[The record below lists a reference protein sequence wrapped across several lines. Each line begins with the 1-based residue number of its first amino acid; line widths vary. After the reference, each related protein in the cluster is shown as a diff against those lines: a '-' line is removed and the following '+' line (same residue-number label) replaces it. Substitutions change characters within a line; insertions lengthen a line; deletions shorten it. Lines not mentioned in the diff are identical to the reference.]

1 MSPALPALPVG
12 DIFYYEYVACIA
24 SIAGRRHLLL
34 RLCRLHCQHSRSA
47 TSFTTTM
54 SPALPA
60 QPVSDIFY
68 YDYVACIAR
77 TAGRR
82 HLLLR
87 LCRLHCQHSRSATS
101 FTTTMSPALPEQ
113 PVGDIFY
120 YDYVACI
127 ASTDGRRHLS
137 LRLCRLHCQN
147 SRSATSFT
155 TTMSPALP
163 EQPVGDI
170 FYYDYVACIASTAG
184 RRHLLLRLC
193 RLHCQ
198 NSRSATSFTTTMSP
212 ALPAQRV
219 GDIFYYDYVACIA
232 RTAGRRHLL
241 LRLCRL
247 HCQHSRSATSFTTT
261 MSPALPEQPVG
272 DIFYY
277 DYVACIAST
286 AGRRH
291 LLLRICRL
299 HCQHSR
305 SATYFTTTMSPALPA
320 QPVGDIFYYDY
331 VACIASTAGQRHILL
346 RLCRLHCQNSRSAT
360 SFTTTMSPAL
370 PAQPVGDIFYYDYV
384 ACIASTAGQ
393 RHILLRLCR
402 LHCQNSRS
410 ATSFTTT
417 MSPALPAQPVGDIFY
432 YDYVACIAR
441 TAGRR
446 HLLLRLCRLHCQH
459 SRSATSFTTTM
470 SPALPTREVKQ
481 GLNGAR

>member
-346 RLCRLHCQNSRSAT
+346 RLCRLHCHIFLLRLCRLHCQHSRSAT

-370 PAQPVGDIFYYDYV
+370 PAQPV
-384 ACIASTAGQ
+384 S
-393 RHILLRLCR
+393 
-402 LHCQNSRS
+402 
-410 ATSFTTT
+410 
-417 MSPALPAQPVGDIFY
+417 DIFY

-470 SPALPTREVKQ
+470 SPALPEQPVGDIFYYDYVACIASTAGRRHLLLRLCRLHCLLEK
-481 GLNGAR
+481 